1 MEMKEVE
8 ITGVVVWDLDYKSYR
23 FKDYLVEGDFVNG
36 LFKTDYTN
44 LAFVAS
50 HQINL
55 KVPANLDLVGA
66 QLKCLDEKEKEIHL
80 QFKQALRNIQIERNN
95 LLAIENAIKE

>member
-1 MEMKEVE
+1 MEMKELT
-8 ITGVVVWDLDYKSYR
+8 ITGVVVWDLDSKSYK
-23 FKDYLVEGDFVNG
+23 FKDYLEEGDFLNG
-36 LFKTDYTN
+36 LYRNVYAN